1 MQIGFFTYPTIEH
14 FKKAMESLKIICKKL
29 GINEILF
36 QVSPNSSMSTALK
49 TITEP
54 QQSWLVGYLPFE
66 DMDITE
72 FEFTFADLDTF

>member
-1 MQIGFFTYPTIEH
+1 MLFI
-14 FKKAMESLKIICKKL
+14 
-29 GINEILF
+29 ILF
-36 QVSPNSSMSTALK
+36 QVSPNSSMSTVLK

-66 DMDITE
+66 ELDITE